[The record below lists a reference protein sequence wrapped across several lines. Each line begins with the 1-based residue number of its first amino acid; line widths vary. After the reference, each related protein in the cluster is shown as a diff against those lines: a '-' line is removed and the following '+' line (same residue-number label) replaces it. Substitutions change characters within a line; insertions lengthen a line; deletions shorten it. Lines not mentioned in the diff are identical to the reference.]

1 MPSQENLSWD
11 DYLTLI
17 LHHYADKPNEY
28 TITIGDMSGGEKKLP
43 EYRAFMQ
50 MNLGD
55 LRNFRATALTAQNT
69 QRHK

>member
-28 TITIGDMSGGEKKLP
+28 TITIGDMSGGEKSFLSIERSCK
-43 EYRAFMQ
+43 
-50 MNLGD
+50 
-55 LRNFRATALTAQNT
+55 
-69 QRHK
+69 